1 MYDMTRRDFLKG
13 AAAAG
18 SLLCM
23 SAVLPGCGKAP
34 KVAAGPAPA
43 PGSWEYGPLF
53 GVSAE
58 DCQKVLQEALKR
70 GGDFAEIYFQNRASD
85 GLSLE
90 EGIVNDAWATTDMGA
105 GVRVVVGDQVG
116 YAYTEELT
124 LEALLNT
131 AKTAALIAHGSAVNG
146 PDLLKPV
153 KVENRFPITYLPT
166 EWPIA
171 DKMAI
176 LRRVDKAARAA
187 SAKVEVVITYMQST
201 FDQVLIVRSD
211 GLVCSD
217 ARPRVSLGCT
227 VSVRSGERVERNSF
241 SLGGR
246 TNQEIFAGDAPERVA
261 KEAVRRAEI
270 CLEAITP
277 PAGEMPLVLAPGE
290 SGILLHEAIGHALE
304 ADFNRKGVSLFSDK
318 MGQKVA
324 SELCTIV
331 DDGTIPHAD
340 GSVSVD
346 DEGNPGHRTVLVENG
361 ILKSYMHDRISASH
375 YHVEPTGNGKRQSF
389 RFQPIPRMTNTL
401 LLNGPHN
408 KEELFAGIARGIYA
422 ISFTNGSANI
432 GQGDFV
438 FYINYGYL
446 IENGK
451 LTSPIKD
458 VNLVGN
464 GPEILGR
471 IDRVA
476 NDFAMPETASGYC
489 GKHSAGGSQRV
500 SVNFGLPAVRVSKI
514 TVGGRA

>member
-1 MYDMTRRDFLKG
+1 MLDITRREFLKS

-23 SAVLPGCGKAP
+23 SAVLPDCKSAS
-34 KVAAGPAPA
+34 KVAAGPQKGASP
-43 PGSWEYGPLF
+43 WQYGQLF

-58 DCQKVLQEALKR
+58 DCQKVLHEALKR
-70 GGDFAEIYFQNRASD
+70 GGDFAEIYFQNRAND

-90 EGIVNDAWATTDMGA
+90 EGIVNDAWAVTDIGA

-131 AKTAALIAHGSAVNG
+131 AQTAALIASGAPVSG
-146 PDLLKPV
+146 PEALKPV

-171 DKMAI
+171 EKMAL
-176 LRRVDKAARAA
+176 LRRMDKAARAA
-187 SAKVEVVITYMQST
+187 SAKVEVVVCSIESTY
-201 FDQVLIVRSD
+201 DQVLIVRSD
-211 GLVCSD
+211 GLVAAD
-217 ARPRVSLGCT
+217 FRPRISLNCS
-227 VSVRSGERVERNSF
+227 VSVRLGERVERNYYTI
-241 SLGGR
+241 GGR
-246 TNQEIFAGDAPERVA
+246 TNQELFAGDAPERVA

-270 CLEAITP
+270 CLEAVTP

-304 ADFNRKGVSLFSDK
+304 ADFNRKGISLFSDK
-318 MGQKVA
+318 IGQKVA
-324 SELCTIV
+324 SDLCTIV
-331 DDGTIPHAD
+331 DDGTIPNVD
-340 GSVSVD
+340 GSISVD
-346 DEGNPGHRTVLVENG
+346 DEGNPSHRTVLVEKG
-361 ILKSYMHDRISASH
+361 ILKSYMHDRISANH
-375 YHVEPTGNGKRQSF
+375 YHVAPTGNGKRQSF

-401 LLNGPHN
+401 LLNGPHSP
-408 KEELFAGIARGIYA
+408 EELFNGITRGIYA

-476 NDFAMPETASGYC
+476 NNFAMPETASGYC
-489 GKHSAGGSQRV
+489 GKSSAGGVQRV